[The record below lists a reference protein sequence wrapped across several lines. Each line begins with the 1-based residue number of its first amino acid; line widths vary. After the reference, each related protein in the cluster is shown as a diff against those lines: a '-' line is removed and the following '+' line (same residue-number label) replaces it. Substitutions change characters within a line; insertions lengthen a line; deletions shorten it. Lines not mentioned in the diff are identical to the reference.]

1 MIWYRNL
8 LFCRGSPFSSYL
20 KVYLAY
26 LLTSHWETIS
36 QQHWMLAA
44 NKAEDVLLTWDMCS
58 LGTLQAKSWA
68 ATSPALDVTSKRT
81 HLIWAFTNPSASSHG
96 RVEDDLSSNLIWPK
110 KVVLGLVAQICE
122 AEAGR
127 GRERQWEERA
137 NVSVTYCSSTC
148 MTPFDN

>member
-1 MIWYRNL
+1 
-8 LFCRGSPFSSYL
+8 
-20 KVYLAY
+20 
-26 LLTSHWETIS
+26 
-36 QQHWMLAA
+36 MLAA
-44 NKAEDVLLTWDMCS
+44 NKAEDVLLTWDMCN
-58 LGTLQAKSWA
+58 LGTLCKQ
-68 ATSPALDVTSKRT
+68 SPGLLQVSYKLTSKRT

-96 RVEDDLSSNLIWPK
+96 RVEDDLSSNLIWPE
-110 KVVLGLVAQICE
+110 KVVLGLIAQICE